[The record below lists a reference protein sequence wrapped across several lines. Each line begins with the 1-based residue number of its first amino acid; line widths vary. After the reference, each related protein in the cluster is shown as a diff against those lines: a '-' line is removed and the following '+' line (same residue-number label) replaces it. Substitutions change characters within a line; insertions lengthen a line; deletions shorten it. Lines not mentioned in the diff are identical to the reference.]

1 MRVESQDNRA
11 PDQDSG
17 DRRTGGALPLQMPH
31 GTQQSPERA
40 DPLDDRAADGGR
52 PGFARRHPVL
62 LAIAAALVALF
73 ALVLLKV
80 MGADERPERAARA
93 APVVVSP
100 VSRVLFT
107 DSIRAIGTAK
117 ANESVVITAKVT
129 ETVRRVNFEDGMM
142 IARGDVLVE
151 LTNAEESA
159 LLAEAQANLTE
170 AELQYERTADLVQ
183 RGNATRARLD
193 EVTGL
198 RNAARA
204 RVDALEAR
212 LADRLIRAPFAGVL
226 GFRRVSPGTL
236 VMPGTEIAT
245 LDDIDRIKLDFSIPE
260 AYLAAIR
267 PGLEVVAESVAYPG
281 REFIGEIRT
290 VEARIDPSTRSVSV
304 RAEIQNPERLLRPG
318 MLLTVSVIRGR
329 DVLPAVPEEALVPI
343 QDRQYVFVVE
353 DGQAI
358 QTEVTIGRRR
368 VGYVEIRD
376 GLELGAPVVVEGT
389 IRLRDGVPVM
399 VQQNRPLR
407 DAVAESAAP
416 DTGPDTG
423 PDTTSDT
430 APVSGR

>member
-1 MRVESQDNRA
+1 MRVESQDNRSPDHESGQRQAGSALPFEA
-11 PDQDSG
+11 PDSG
-17 DRRTGGALPLQMPH
+17 SSDDDMP
-31 GTQQSPERA
+31 
-40 DPLDDRAADGGR
+40 DPPDHQATAEAR
-52 PGFARRHPVL
+52 PGVLRRHPVL
-62 LAIAAALVALF
+62 FAIAAGLVVLF
-73 ALVLLKV
+73 ALVVLKIV
-80 MGADERPERAARA
+80 GGEDRPERATRA

-142 IARGDVLVE
+142 VEQGDVLVE

-170 AELQYERTADLVQ
+170 AELQYARTADLVQ

-245 LDDIDRIKLDFSIPE
+245 LDDIDLIKLDFSIPE

-267 PGLEVVAESVAYPG
+267 PGLEVVAESIAYPG
-281 REFIGEIRT
+281 REFVGEIRT

-304 RAEIQNPERLLRPG
+304 RAEIRNPERLLRPG
-318 MLLTVSVIRGR
+318 MLLTVSVIRSR

-343 QDRQYVFVVE
+343 QDRQYVFAVE
-353 DGQAI
+353 DDRAVQK
-358 QTEVTIGRRR
+358 EVTIGRRR
-368 VGYVEIRD
+368 VGYVEIQD
-376 GLELGAPVVVEGT
+376 GLELGTPVVVEGT
-389 IRLRDGVPVM
+389 IRLRDGVPVT

-407 DAVAESAAP
+407 DAVADSAAP
-416 DTGPDTG
+416 EAT
-423 PDTTSDT
+423 
-430 APVSGR
+430 R